1 MAITSDK
8 MCVTSES
15 RETAVKML
23 YRNDLHGEIAM
34 LDVGKIPERCK
45 GLN

>member
-1 MAITSDK
+1 MAFTSDT

-23 YRNDLHGEIAM
+23 YRNNLHGEIAM
-34 LDVGKIPERCK
+34 LDGGKIPERYK